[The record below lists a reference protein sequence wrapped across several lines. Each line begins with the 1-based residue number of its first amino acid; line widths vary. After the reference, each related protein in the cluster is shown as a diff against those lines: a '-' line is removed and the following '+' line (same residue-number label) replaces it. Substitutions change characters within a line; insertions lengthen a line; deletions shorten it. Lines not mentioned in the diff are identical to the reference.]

1 LRLSICAA
9 QIVAL
14 NSICRVFAQRQSVMR
29 LSSIVPAVETSSA
42 IAFFLALCY
51 NKIMLIKL
59 IDEYNYGGH
68 LVHVENLVGAYVRG
82 ATLPSALQK
91 LPAEVASYCRWI
103 DMPLPDS
110 IETQVVQQK
119 LSDLQICDADS
130 DVIFLTESAP
140 LTSQRYAQLKAL
152 ALKSA
157 QDFLALYTSVP
168 QKNAAASPPRKTFY
182 GNAPHTAAEMYEHT
196 KNVNS
201 YYFGEIGVDVSNAP
215 NIYECRLRGFE
226 LLEKRPDLLQNAA
239 TEGSYGEFWS
249 VAKVCRR
256 FVWHDRI
263 HAKAMWRLAQKLCGA
278 DAVVNP
284 FFFE

>member
-1 LRLSICAA
+1 MI
-9 QIVAL
+9 
-14 NSICRVFAQRQSVMR
+14 
-29 LSSIVPAVETSSA
+29 
-42 IAFFLALCY
+42 
-51 NKIMLIKL
+51 IKL
-59 IDEYNYGGH
+59 IDEYNNGGH

-82 ATLPSALQK
+82 VTLPSALQK
-91 LPAEVASYCRWI
+91 LPAEVVSYCRWA
-103 DMPLPDS
+103 DLPLPDS
-110 IETQVVQQK
+110 IQTQVVQQK
-119 LSDLQICDADS
+119 FSDLQICDADS
-130 DVIFLTESAP
+130 DVMFLTESEP
-140 LTSQRYAQLKAL
+140 LTPSRYAQLKAL

-168 QKNAAASPPRKTFY
+168 QKDAAVAPPRKTFY

-201 YYFGEIGVDVSNAP
+201 YYFGEIGVDVSNEP

-226 LLEKRPDLLQNAA
+226 LLEKHPDFLQNVAV
-239 TEGSYGEFWS
+239 EGSYEEFWS

-263 HAKAMWRLAQKLCGA
+263 HAKAMWRLAQKLCG
-278 DAVVNP
+278 DSSLVVNS